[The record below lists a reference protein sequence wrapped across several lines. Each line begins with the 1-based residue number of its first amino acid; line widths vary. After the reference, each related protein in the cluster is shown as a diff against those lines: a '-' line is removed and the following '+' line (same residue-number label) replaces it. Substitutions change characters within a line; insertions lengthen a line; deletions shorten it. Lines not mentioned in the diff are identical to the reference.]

1 MLPIKT
7 CRSPLVLGKKASA
20 EGRMRRGA
28 RRKPNVIIQLMV
40 YSTFGVVAV
49 AVLIAAAL
57 VLHLHL

>member
-1 MLPIKT
+1 MLPTKT
-7 CRSPLVLGKKASA
+7 CQSPLVLGEKASA

-28 RRKPNVIIQLMV
+28 RRKPSVVIQLMV

>member
-1 MLPIKT
+1 
-7 CRSPLVLGKKASA
+7 
-20 EGRMRRGA
+20 MRRGA